1 MVMSPRLRK
10 LVLTVHVV
18 TSVGF
23 PGAVACFLVLA
34 VLGLTTSDVQVI
46 RAAYL
51 AMERIAWIAIIP
63 LCFATL
69 LTGII
74 SSLGTNWGLFR
85 YYWIVVKLLI
95 TIPSTAIL
103 LVHMRPIEY
112 MADAAMGSM
121 SGADLRKLQL
131 QLILASAAAVLVLLV
146 ATALSVYKP
155 RGLTRYGAR
164 KLDEQRSSP

>member
-1 MVMSPRLRK
+1 MLMTPSLRK
-10 LVLTVHVV
+10 LALTAHVV

-23 PGAVACFLVLA
+23 PGAVACFLALA
-34 VLGLTTSDVQVI
+34 VLGLATTDVQVI

-51 AMERIAWIAIIP
+51 AMELITWIVIVP

-95 TIPSTAIL
+95 TIPSTIIL

-121 SGADLRKLQL
+121 SGADLGKVQL

-155 RGLTRYGAR
+155 RGLTRHGAR